1 MKFIFFKYIKKTI
14 LKTKNFYRKI
24 YSYPILKYG
33 KNHINEYWQTRK
45 VNYEEIKP
53 NDFQI
58 ERAKLFNLFI
68 DQKNATL
75 LDIGSGDGAQL
86 IAINKICSN
95 IKIIG
100 SDKDKFASDIMKKSK
115 FKFHCINEKNSISN
129 LIKNYCPT
137 YVSLFEVI
145 EHMYSPEELVLELLN
160 NINIKKI
167 FISVPNTGFF
177 IHRIRLLTGRFP
189 LQWIAAPN
197 EHIRFWT
204 LKDLNWWLKYLNLES
219 KSTIVPY
226 KGIPILNKFLPN
238 LFAEGSFI
246 IINNN

>member
-1 MKFIFFKYIKKTI
+1 MQFIVFRYIKKAL
-14 LKTKNFYRKI
+14 LKVKNIYKRI
-24 YSYPILKYG
+24 YSYPSLKYE
-33 KNHINEYWQTRK
+33 KNHINEYWQKRK
-45 VNYEEIKP
+45 LDYEEIKP

-58 ERAKLFNLFI
+58 ERAKLFNYFI
-68 DQKNATL
+68 DKGHATL
-75 LDIGSGDGAQL
+75 FDIGSGDGAQL

-100 SDKDKFASDIMKKSK
+100 SDKDKFASDIMKKNN
-115 FKFHCINEKNSISN
+115 FKFHFINEKDSIAN
-129 LIKNYCPT
+129 LLKNYCPR

-145 EHMYSPEELVLELLN
+145 EHIYSPEELVLELLN
-160 NINIKKI
+160 NVHIKKI

-177 IHRIRLLTGRFP
+177 MHRIRLLAGRFP
-189 LQWIAAPN
+189 LQWIANPN

-204 LKDLNWWLKYLNLES
+204 IKDLDWWLKYLNLDN
-219 KSTIVPY
+219 KYQIVPY